1 MGEIVE
7 EVAKPS
13 VKFFDEMDERD
24 TLERSIEV
32 AKPRIRCYTSGDEIK
47 RWDEIDEMD
56 KPEFTE
62 LSDGGLMSM
71 FKDLLKTDEN
81 DEYEVEPLG
90 PEYNFDEVYGV
101 EYYAE
106 KFPGFSDETYYIMA
120 KAQNI

>member
-7 EVAKPS
+7 EIAKPS
-13 VKFFDEMDERD
+13 AKFFDEMDERD
-24 TLERSIEV
+24 TLEGAIEL

-71 FKDLLKTDEN
+71 FKDLLKTDED

-90 PEYNFDEVYGV
+90 PEYNFDELYGV

-120 KAQNI
+120 KAQDI